1 MEYQGEASK
10 LTGKI
15 QLVSE
20 DLSNPTYFTP
30 QLANESFLKRIANT
44 EAACLTNTEQI
55 ERALGMVDNLA
66 QSKLS
71 KGKSSFAGNGVAKT
85 IAHGL
90 ASTPTA
96 VLITT
101 NENPKGYLGEVWY
114 TADATNLSVFN
125 SGSATTAFTWVAFK

>member
-55 ERALGMVDNLA
+55 EHALEKNGELDKIKLDVISLNTRVSNDQANILGIAIDLEMLKGALLNNVSANIYIETLDNKDDINLMNGIHDTVA
-66 QSKLS
+66 
-71 KGKSSFAGNGVAKT
+71 GK
-85 IAHGL
+85 IIL
-90 ASTPTA
+90 R
-96 VLITT
+96 
-101 NENPKGYLGEVWY
+101 
-114 TADATNLSVFN
+114 
-125 SGSATTAFTWVAFK
+125 

>member
-30 QLANESFLKRIANT
+30 QLTNESFLKRIANT

-55 ERALGMVDNLA
+55 ERALGTIQDNGQLNKDALRTIRINMVDIALELEMWTQATLNGVTANLFIETFETIDDVTL
-66 QSKLS
+66 Q
-71 KGKSSFAGNGVAKT
+71 KGKYDKDNRKLY
-85 IAHGL
+85 L
-90 ASTPTA
+90 A
-96 VLITT
+96 
-101 NENPKGYLGEVWY
+101 
-114 TADATNLSVFN
+114 
-125 SGSATTAFTWVAFK
+125 

>member
-30 QLANESFLKRIANT
+30 ELANESFLKRIANT

-55 ERALGMVDNLA
+55 EQALETIQDNGQLNKDALRTIRINMVDIALELEMWTQATLNGVTSNLFIETFETIEDITL
-66 QSKLS
+66 Q
-71 KGKSSFAGNGVAKT
+71 KGKYDKDNRKLY
-85 IAHGL
+85 L
-90 ASTPTA
+90 A
-96 VLITT
+96 
-101 NENPKGYLGEVWY
+101 
-114 TADATNLSVFN
+114 
-125 SGSATTAFTWVAFK
+125 

>member
-1 MEYQGEASK
+1 MEYQGEVSK

-55 ERALGMVDNLA
+55 ERALGTIQDNGQLNKDALRTIRINMVDIALELEMWTQATLNGVTANLFIETFETIDDVTL
-66 QSKLS
+66 Q
-71 KGKSSFAGNGVAKT
+71 KGKYDKDNRKLY
-85 IAHGL
+85 L
-90 ASTPTA
+90 A
-96 VLITT
+96 
-101 NENPKGYLGEVWY
+101 
-114 TADATNLSVFN
+114 
-125 SGSATTAFTWVAFK
+125 

>member
-55 ERALGMVDNLA
+55 ERALGTIQDNGQLNKDALRTIRINMVDIAMELEMWTQATLNGVTANLFIETFETIDDITL
-66 QSKLS
+66 Q
-71 KGKSSFAGNGVAKT
+71 KGKYDKDNRKLY
-85 IAHGL
+85 L
-90 ASTPTA
+90 A
-96 VLITT
+96 
-101 NENPKGYLGEVWY
+101 
-114 TADATNLSVFN
+114 
-125 SGSATTAFTWVAFK
+125 

>member
-55 ERALGMVDNLA
+55 ERALGTIQDNGQLNKDALRTIRINMVDIALELEMWTQATLNGVTANLFIETFETIDDVTL
-66 QSKLS
+66 Q
-71 KGKSSFAGNGVAKT
+71 KGKYDKDNRKLY
-85 IAHGL
+85 L
-90 ASTPTA
+90 A
-96 VLITT
+96 
-101 NENPKGYLGEVWY
+101 
-114 TADATNLSVFN
+114 
-125 SGSATTAFTWVAFK
+125 

>member
-55 ERALGMVDNLA
+55 QKSLETIEDNGQLNKDALRTIRINMVDIAMELEMWTQATLNGVTSNLFIETFETIDDISL
-66 QSKLS
+66 Q
-71 KGKSSFAGNGVAKT
+71 KGKYDSANRKLY
-85 IAHGL
+85 L
-90 ASTPTA
+90 A
-96 VLITT
+96 
-101 NENPKGYLGEVWY
+101 
-114 TADATNLSVFN
+114 
-125 SGSATTAFTWVAFK
+125 

>member
-30 QLANESFLKRIANT
+30 ELANESFLKRIANT

-55 ERALGMVDNLA
+55 EQALETIQDNGQLNKDALRTIRINMVDIALELEMWTQATLNGVTANLFIETFETIDDVTL
-66 QSKLS
+66 Q
-71 KGKSSFAGNGVAKT
+71 KGKYDKDNRKLY
-85 IAHGL
+85 L
-90 ASTPTA
+90 A
-96 VLITT
+96 
-101 NENPKGYLGEVWY
+101 
-114 TADATNLSVFN
+114 
-125 SGSATTAFTWVAFK
+125 